1 MSKPVEDANTGVEQG
16 RPVNGDQD
24 ARQEAIREIER
35 RRRFHM
41 DLAVSSMVLLLVT
54 AIWAISEFNNAGGWP
69 TEGFSESSSIPHVWN
84 MWILYPLIGWAFYVG
99 VRAWKTYLQKPISE
113 REIEREMERQAGSL
127 TFSGSEQ
134 RGRSVIGANTQPAS
148 AGVLAGARARRR

>member
-1 MSKPVEDANTGVEQG
+1 MSKPVEDAGTGVAPGTQA
-16 RPVNGDQD
+16 NGDQLL
-24 ARQEAIREIER
+24 RQKAIKQLEL

-41 DLAVSSMVLLLVT
+41 DLAVWTMVLLLVT
-54 AIWAISEFNNAGGWP
+54 AVWAITEFNNAGGWP

-127 TFSGSEQ
+127 TF
-134 RGRSVIGANTQPAS
+134 PAQNNGDGQS
-148 AGVLAGARARRR
+148 